1 MEIGEWK
8 IPGRAPV
15 ASTHW
20 VDPERC
26 MVPVDT
32 VNTMQAV
39 RTGSPRVHRVSG
51 RSGSLPMAKRR
62 WRACEE
68 AATQEQTPEPQQ
80 HPLRQGSYSAARG
93 PRVALCAGE
102 GHAPLEMMN
111 VEC

>member
-1 MEIGEWK
+1 MIRKWEHRY
-8 IPGRAPV
+8 RAPV

-51 RSGSLPMAKRR
+51 RSGSLPMAKRW

-68 AATQEQTPEPQQ
+68 AATKEQTPEPQR
-80 HPLRQGSYSAARG
+80 HPLRQGCYSGARDPRAAW
-93 PRVALCAGE
+93 CAGV
-102 GHAPLEMMN
+102 GHAPVEMMKI
-111 VEC
+111 EC